1 MAKLLKAM
9 KRPAA
14 LWGANGAP
22 AGCHGC
28 NHHRCY
34 LDFRRSPVLTSCA
47 ISGDEVLTR
56 NEPMRFN
63 LIAVWLRAKG
73 KPVANRLF
81 GATTFMPVE
90 HDDVDIKE
98 FLDAMKLN
106 QCATIKKYIPYSSH
120 IHQHVVRSPK
130 SDLYCTGIDGNAVR
144 LRV

>member
-1 MAKLLKAM
+1 MVPLLAVT
-9 KRPAA
+9 
-14 LWGANGAP
+14 GV
-22 AGCHGC
+22 

-34 LDFRRSPVLTSCA
+34 LDFPSLSLFLLPVQFLVMKS
-47 ISGDEVLTR
+47 LTR

-106 QCATIKKYIPYSSH
+106 QCATIKKLHPVLIAHSSACG
-120 IHQHVVRSPK
+120 SFPK
-130 SDLYCTGIDGNAVR
+130 SDPCTAPGN
-144 LRV
+144 